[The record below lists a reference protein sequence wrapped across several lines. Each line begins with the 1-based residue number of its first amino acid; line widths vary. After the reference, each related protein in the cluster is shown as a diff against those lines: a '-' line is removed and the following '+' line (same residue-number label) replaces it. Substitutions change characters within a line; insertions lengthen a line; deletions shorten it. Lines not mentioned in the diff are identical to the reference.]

1 MENAISVSQL
11 NRYIKDLI
19 SSDYNLKN
27 ITLKG
32 EISNFTNHIK
42 TGHFYFTLK
51 DEYSSIRAIMFKGNA
66 SKVKFEVENGMNV
79 IVTGSVQVFER
90 DGVYQFYCDTLEP
103 DGIGALYLAFE
114 QLKQKL
120 AAKGLFDEAHK
131 KPIPPMPRK
140 IGIVTSKTGAA
151 LQDILNILTR
161 RYPLGTVVLIPA
173 LVQGENAP
181 DSIVAGIQRAQL
193 EPDIDVL
200 IVGRGG
206 GSIEDLWAFN
216 DEKVAYAIYD
226 CTIPVISAV
235 GHEIDFTISDFVADL
250 RAPTPSAA
258 AELCAPDI
266 AQLYKQIETLG
277 VYLERYTINN
287 LKARYDNLKAYYQR
301 LVSLSPTNKILQGEQ
316 ELQTKIQRLQLAM
329 DHILTRAEERYHK
342 DVAMLDALSPLKV
355 LTRGY
360 SITYSQ
366 KGLVSSAKEIEKG
379 NQIRTKLKDG
389 EVISTVEEILYQ
401 DEVETLLS

>member
-1 MENAISVSQL
+1 MDAVTVSQL
-11 NRYIKDLI
+11 NRYIKEIILN
-19 SSDYNLKN
+19 DYNLKN

-32 EISNFTNHIK
+32 EVSNFTNHIK

-51 DEYSSIRAIMFKGNA
+51 DGTSSIRAIMFKGNA
-66 SKVKFEVENGMNV
+66 SKVKFDVENGMNV
-79 IVTGSVQVFER
+79 VVRGSVQVFER
-90 DGVYQFYCDTLEP
+90 DGAYQFYCDTLEP

-120 AAKGLFDEAHK
+120 SLKGWFDEKYK
-131 KPIPPMPRK
+131 KPVPLMPEK

-151 LQDILNILTR
+151 LQDILNILKR
-161 RYPLGTVVLIPA
+161 RYPLAIVILIPA

-181 DSIVAGIQRAQL
+181 LSIVDGIKKAQ
-193 EPDIDVL
+193 EKGNIDVL

-216 DEKVAYAIYD
+216 DEKVAQAIFE

-258 AELCAPDI
+258 AELCVPDI
-266 AQLYKQIETLG
+266 LELKRKIDIIEQMLNKNIT
-277 VYLERYTINN
+277 VQFKT
-287 LKARYDNLKAYYQR
+287 KYDSLRLNYQR
-301 LVSLSPTNKILQGEQ
+301 LLSNSPENKIKQTAS
-316 ELQTKIQRLQLAM
+316 ELENKKERLKLSF
-329 DHILTRAEERYHK
+329 DHIYNKKLEVFNK
-342 DVAMLDALSPLKV
+342 NVSMLEALSPLKV

-360 SITYSQ
+360 SITYDNNKILNSV
-366 KGLVSSAKEIEKG
+366 KDLSEG
-379 NQIRTKLKDG
+379 TKIKTKFIDG
-389 EVISTVEEILYQ
+389 EVISTI
-401 DEVETLLS
+401 SSINNI